1 MLRVKFLSRHDDP
14 WLRQFPNRDGLCD
27 GLQFLF
33 DAAVQD
39 YDFLVVL
46 DVLPGWRPY
55 STRMPR
61 QRRILVATEPA
72 TVKRYGPARYLDQFG
87 AILTT
92 DAQTPHP
99 HVILSQV
106 GLPWHVGSFDETG
119 RRTDH
124 AYDLRFF
131 EQFEPQKTKLASVV
145 SSNKCFTAD
154 HRERL
159 GFFRRLKAYFGSE
172 MDYYGRGI
180 NTFVDKMEVLA
191 PYRYH
196 IAIEN
201 FSGRHYWTEKL
212 SDPFLTMTFPI
223 YHGCTNV
230 GDYFP
235 TQALAP
241 IDIRD
246 PEAAV
251 ATIRRV
257 IESDLA
263 ERSQTALTEA
273 RRRVLY
279 EHNLFAMLARLVWQI
294 AGAGPMVISGEKE
307 QIHAAERFGSL
318 KERLRL
324 GAQIFAEQHPAVR
337 RLEQRT
343 KRFIRRRSSKKAL
356 LNSKKWMVSKMPA
369 SLNT

>member
-1 MLRVKFLSRHDDP
+1 MLRVKFLSPHDDP
-14 WLRQFPNRDGLCD
+14 WLRQFPNRDGLFD
-27 GLQFLF
+27 GVQFLF
-33 DAAVQD
+33 DAARQD
-39 YDFLVVL
+39 YDVLVVL
-46 DVLPGWRPY
+46 DVMPNWRPY
-55 STRMPR
+55 QTRVPR
-61 QRRILVATEPA
+61 QRRILVTTEPV
-72 TVKRYGPARYLDQFG
+72 TVKRYGPAAYLDQFG

-106 GLPWHVGSFDETG
+106 GLPWHVGSFGEAG

-145 SSNKCFTAD
+145 SSNKSFTAD

-159 GFFRRLKAYFGSE
+159 EFFHRLKTYFGSE

-180 NTFVDKMEVLA
+180 NTFADKMEVLA

-201 FSGRHYWTEKL
+201 FSGPYYWTEKL

-230 GDYFP
+230 NDYFP
-235 TQALAP
+235 SEALVS

-251 ATIRRV
+251 ATIKRV

-263 ERSQTALTEA
+263 ERSRATLTEA

-279 EHNLFAMLARLVWQI
+279 EHNLFAMLARLVRQI
-294 AGAGPMVISGEKE
+294 AGAGPMVMLDQKE
-307 QIHAAERFGSL
+307 EIHAAERFGSL
-318 KERLRL
+318 KQRLRL
-324 GAQIFAEQHPAVR
+324 DARVLAEQHPALR
-337 RLEQRT
+337 RLEQHA
-343 KRFIRRRSSKKAL
+343 KRFLRRSSR
-356 LNSKKWMVSKMPA
+356 P
-369 SLNT
+369 

>member
-14 WLRQFPNRDGLCD
+14 WLRQFPDRDGLFD
-27 GLQFLF
+27 GARFLF
-33 DAAVQD
+33 DAAAQD

-46 DVLPGWRPY
+46 DVMPSWRPY
-55 STRMPR
+55 MTRVPR

-92 DAQTPHP
+92 DAQTPHS

-131 EQFEPQKTKLASVV
+131 EQFDPQKTKLASVV
-145 SSNKCFTAD
+145 SSNKSFTAD

-159 GFFRRLKAYFGSE
+159 NFFHRLKAYFGPE

-201 FSGRHYWTEKL
+201 FSGRYYWTEKL

-223 YHGCTNV
+223 YHGCTNID
-230 GDYFP
+230 DYFP
-235 TQALAP
+235 AEALAP

-251 ATIRRV
+251 STIRRV

-263 ERSQTALTEA
+263 ERSRAALAEA

-279 EHNLFAMLARLVWQI
+279 EHNLFAMLACLVRQI
-294 AGAGPMVISGEKE
+294 AGAGPMAVLDEKE
-307 QIHAAERFGSL
+307 EIHAAERFGPL

-324 GAQIFAEQHPAVR
+324 GAHVLAERYPAVR
-337 RLEQRT
+337 RLDQGAR
-343 KRFIRRRSSKKAL
+343 RFIRRPSDLWAER
-356 LNSKKWMVSKMPA
+356 
-369 SLNT
+369 

>member
-14 WLRQFPNRDGLCD
+14 WLRQFPNRDGLFD
-27 GLQFLF
+27 GVQFLF
-33 DAAVQD
+33 DAATQD

-46 DVLPGWRPY
+46 DVMPSWCPY
-55 STRMPR
+55 QTQVPR
-61 QRRILVATEPA
+61 QRRMLVATEPA
-72 TVKRYGPARYLDQFG
+72 TVKHYGPAPYLDQFG

-92 DAQTPHP
+92 DAQTSHP

-106 GLPWHVGSFDETG
+106 GLPWHVGSFEETG

-131 EQFEPQKTKLASVV
+131 EQFEPQKTKLVSVV
-145 SSNKCFTAD
+145 SSNKSFTAD

-159 GFFRRLKAYFGSE
+159 DFFHRLKTYFGSE

-201 FSGRHYWTEKL
+201 FSGPYYWTEKL

-230 GDYFP
+230 SDYFP
-235 TQALAP
+235 AEALVS

-251 ATIRRV
+251 RTIKRV

-263 ERSQTALTEA
+263 ERSRAALAEA

-279 EHNLFAMLARLVWQI
+279 EHNLFAMLARLARQI
-294 AGAGPMVISGEKE
+294 AGAGPIVMLDQKE
-307 QIHAAERFGSL
+307 EIHAAERFGAL
-318 KERLRL
+318 KQRLWL
-324 GAQIFAEQHPAVR
+324 DAQVIAEQHPALH
-337 RLEQRT
+337 RLEQRA
-343 KRFIRRRSSKKAL
+343 KRFLRRSSG
-356 LNSKKWMVSKMPA
+356 P
-369 SLNT
+369 